1 MSKRHRNPRP
11 KVPKRPTP
19 DNSGPGTPTFDVA
32 AALDI
37 LREVI
42 GRTEALVGASEDLLE
57 QEPWG
62 DDDEGDGHRA
72 ERLAHLLGAAR
83 EAARAA
89 VAAGSQIASGLA
101 MHRSVNA

>member
-1 MSKRHRNPRP
+1 MKTHRNPRP
-11 KVPKRPTP
+11 RLSKRPTP
-19 DNSGPGTPTFDVA
+19 DNSDNGAPTFDVA
-32 AALDI
+32 GALDI

-62 DDDEGDGHRA
+62 DDNEGDERRT

-89 VAAGSQIASGLA
+89 VAAGNQIAAGLA
-101 MHRSVNA
+101 MHRAAGA